1 MKEND
6 FLFKLGAVLAPAVLL
21 GPSPEAGTLVAI
33 AGALSLFL
41 FHGLTVCAGKI
52 AAFLTRFGAKLG
64 FLGDALGVVL
74 ASILATG
81 MNVLAQKFFYGA
93 WFRVGLL
100 FPVVLVHILLLTKED
115 DLKVKGKLALWFVFG
130 LLVASLGARA
140 SFLPARIVPASTF
153 LGIACFLFA
162 VGFFLRRKWW
172 AL

>member
-1 MKEND
+1 M
-6 FLFKLGAVLAPAVLL
+6 FKLGAVLAPAVLL
-21 GPSPEAGTLVAI
+21 GPSPEAGTLLAL
-33 AGALSLFL
+33 AGALALFL
-41 FHGLTVCAGKI
+41 FHGLVWCAGKMV
-52 AAFLTRFGAKLG
+52 AMLARAGARFDFLRNI
-64 FLGDALGVVL
+64 LGVVL
-74 ASILATG
+74 ASILATA

-100 FPVVLVHILLLTKED
+100 FPVLLVHILLLTKED
-115 DLKVKGKLALWFVFG
+115 DLKIKGKWALWFVFG

-172 AL
+172 VL